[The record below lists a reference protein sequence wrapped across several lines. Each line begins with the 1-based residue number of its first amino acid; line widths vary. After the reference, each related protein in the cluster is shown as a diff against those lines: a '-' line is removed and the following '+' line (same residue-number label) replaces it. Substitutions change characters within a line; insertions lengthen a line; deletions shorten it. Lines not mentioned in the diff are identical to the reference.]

1 MRIVSLIATATL
13 PFALSA
19 CASAGSSQDVAAV
32 VQDERVTQNE
42 LNIIAMRKTIKF
54 KVNYYQQ
61 RMRNVARRL
70 ITSAIPSIYPEK

>member
-1 MRIVSLIATATL
+1 MGVMNI
-13 PFALSA
+13 P
-19 CASAGSSQDVAAV
+19 V

-61 RMRNVARRL
+61 RMRNVARKL
-70 ITSAIPSIYPEK
+70 MAFQHTVHYPEK